1 MTIQNYIDNYIQSK
15 GSAFDNDKD
24 SILNE
29 MLTSD
34 EKRIYEYIKESDKQ
48 RLIKFS

>member
-1 MTIQNYIDNYIQSK
+1 MTIFDYIDRFVQYKNTSIN
-15 GSAFDNDKD
+15 NDKD

-29 MLTSD
+29 MLTPD
-34 EKRIYEYIKESDKQ
+34 EKRLYDYIVESDKQ